1 MTNNY
6 DLKAMRIELI
16 KIVTKS
22 LDKKSKFY
30 KEDYETIVRGVNKK
44 TRKELIESLERQNA
58 IAQTTQAEINKHFQ
72 FD

>member
-16 KIVTKS
+16 KMVTKS
-22 LDKKSKFY
+22 LNKKSKFY
-30 KEDYETIVRGVNKK
+30 KEDYETIVNGVNKK
-44 TRKELIESLERQNA
+44 TRKELIESLERQTA
-58 IAQTTQAEINKHFQ
+58 IAQTTQSEINKHFQ

>member
-16 KIVTKS
+16 KLVAAT

-30 KEDYETIVRGVNKK
+30 KDDYETICSGVNKK
-44 TRKELIESLERQNA
+44 TRKELMESLERQRA